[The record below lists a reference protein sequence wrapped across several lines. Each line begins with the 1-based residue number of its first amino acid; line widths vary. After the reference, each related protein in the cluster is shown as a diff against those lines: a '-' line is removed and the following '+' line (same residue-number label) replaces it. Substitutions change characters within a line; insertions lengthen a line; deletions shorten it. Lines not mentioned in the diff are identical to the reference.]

1 MAVLRVALVSCLLLA
16 GASAA
21 LAAEDKIDKDKL
33 VGTWTLAK
41 TTATGTDAPPPGAV
55 IKVTF
60 TRDGKVT
67 TAMTFKDKTQQQEG
81 SYTVKG
87 DQLTTV
93 LKGPGGREQ
102 KDTVTIKEVT
112 GTKLV
117 VNETSRGKTVTTEFK
132 K

>member
-21 LAAEDKIDKDKL
+21 PAAEGKIDKDKL

-41 TTATGTDAPPPGAV
+41 TTATGADAPPPGAV
-55 IKVTF
+55 IKLTF
-60 TRDGKVT
+60 TRGGKVT
-67 TAMTFKDKTQQQEG
+67 AAMTVKDKTQQQEG

-87 DQLTTV
+87 DQLTTA
-93 LKGPGGREQ
+93 LKGPGGREH
-102 KDTVTIKEVT
+102 KDTVTIKELT

-117 VNETSRGKTVTTEFK
+117 VSETRGGKTITTEFK

>member
-16 GASAA
+16 GAPAA
-21 LAAEDKIDKDKL
+21 LAAEDKIDKDNL
-33 VGTWTLAK
+33 VGTWTFAK
-41 TTATGTDAPPPGAV
+41 TTATDAPPPGAV
-55 IKVTF
+55 IKLTF
-60 TRDGKVT
+60 TKDGKVT
-67 TAMTFKDKTQQQEG
+67 TTMTVKDVTQQQEG

-87 DQLTTV
+87 DQLTTA

-102 KDTVTIKEVT
+102 KDTVTIKELT

-117 VNETSRGKTVTTEFK
+117 INETRRGKTITTEFK